1 MKYDKELFN
10 LIKEHI
16 KEYNSNEYTIIH
28 NQINETM
35 YIYCWKTKKRKG
47 IRFFLKQITNK
58 KIENYLKTKR
68 GK

>member
-35 YIYCWKTKKRKG
+35 YI
-47 IRFFLKQITNK
+47 
-58 KIENYLKTKR
+58 
-68 GK
+68 